1 MRPLLHVE
9 HLVKQYPKSSQP
21 ALVDV
26 SFSVAAGESFA
37 LYGRSGAGKSTLLAI
52 LATLSTKSYGCVT
65 IAGCDLDQQAAAIR
79 QEIGIVG
86 PAMPL
91 DLTLTAEENLRL
103 HVCRHDLYVYHDHY
117 RQMAACYR
125 QRITALSMELACD
138 LFQPVAC
145 LSPFMQRKLAIA
157 RSLLHDPLLLLLD
170 EPTIGLAPHSR
181 RALWRY
187 VHAQRRRKGFTLVLA
202 TANLAET
209 SEADRVGLLQQGELL
224 FDAKSHLM
232 RSLAKSILY
241 DEEYL
246 YDVANK
252 AKFAPPHRAA
262 GVSTLNG
269 WHQN

>member
-9 HLVKQYPKSSQP
+9 HLVKQYPMSSQP

-52 LATLSTKSYGCVT
+52 LATLSTKSRGSVT

-79 QEIGIVG
+79 QEIGVVG

-103 HVCRHDLYVYHDHY
+103 HVCRHELYAYHDDY
-117 RQMAACYR
+117 RQMAAHYR
-125 QRITALSMELACD
+125 QRIAALATELACD

-145 LSPFMQRKLAIA
+145 FSLFLQRKLAIA

-170 EPTIGLAPHSR
+170 EPTAGLDPQSR
-181 RALWRY
+181 RALWHDLHTMR
-187 VHAQRRRKGFTLVLA
+187 QRKGFTLVLA

-209 SEADRVGLLQQGELL
+209 SEADRVGLLQHGELL
-224 FDAKSHLM
+224 FEAKSHLM

-241 DEEYL
+241 DEEHWYE
-246 YDVANK
+246 VANK
-252 AKFAPPHRAA
+252 RKPTHTRSAA
-262 GVSTLNG
+262 GVAAPRG
-269 WHQN
+269 WHPN

>member
-9 HLVKQYPKSSQP
+9 HLVKQYTKSSQP

-52 LATLSTKSYGCVT
+52 LATLLTKSHGRVT
-65 IAGCDLDQQAAAIR
+65 IAGCDLDQHPPAIR
-79 QEIGIVG
+79 QEVGVVG
-86 PAMPL
+86 PALPL

-117 RQMAACYR
+117 RQMPAHYR
-125 QRITALSMELACD
+125 QRIAALATELECD

-145 LSPFMQRKLAIA
+145 FSPLMQRKLAIA

-170 EPTIGLAPHSR
+170 EPTAGLDPHSR
-181 RALWRY
+181 RVFWRY
-187 VHAQRRRKGFTLVLA
+187 VHALRRRKGVTLVLA

-209 SEADRVGLLQQGELL
+209 GEADRVGLLQHGELL
-224 FDAKSHLM
+224 FEAEPQLM
-232 RSLAKSILY
+232 RALAKSILY

-252 AKFAPPHRAA
+252 AKFAPTPSAA

>member
-9 HLVKQYPKSSQP
+9 HLVKQYTKSSQP

-52 LATLSTKSYGCVT
+52 LATLSTKSRGRVT

-79 QEIGIVG
+79 QEVGIVG
-86 PAMPL
+86 PSLPL

-103 HVCRHDLYVYHDHY
+103 HVCRQQLYTYHNHY
-117 RQMAACYR
+117 QQMATAYR
-125 QRITALSMELACD
+125 QRIAALATELECD

-145 LSPFMQRKLAIA
+145 LSLLLQRKLAIA

-170 EPTIGLAPHSR
+170 EPTAGLDPQSR

-187 VHAQRRRKGFTLVLA
+187 LHTTRRRKGLTLVLA

-209 SEADRVGLLQQGELL
+209 SEADRVGLLQHGELL
-224 FDAKSHLM
+224 FEAKSHLM
-232 RSLAKSILY
+232 RSLAKSLLY

-252 AKFAPPHRAA
+252 GKPAHTRSTA
-262 GVSTLNG
+262 GVTTLHR
-269 WHQN
+269 WHPN